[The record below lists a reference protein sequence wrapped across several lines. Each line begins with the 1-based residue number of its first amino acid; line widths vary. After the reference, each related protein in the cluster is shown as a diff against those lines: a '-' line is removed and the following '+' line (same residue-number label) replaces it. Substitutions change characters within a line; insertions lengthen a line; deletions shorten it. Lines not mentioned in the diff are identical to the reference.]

1 MHQRW
6 PMIQRSKKC
15 MYVVN
20 SLKKILQKKIWAYLS
35 NSMHDI
41 AAYDRKKTLK
51 SRVQTCLK
59 MIQDDTA
66 NSASYV
72 VKLLDEKSYCFTS

>member
-1 MHQRW
+1 
-6 PMIQRSKKC
+6 
-15 MYVVN
+15 
-20 SLKKILQKKIWAYLS
+20 
-35 NSMHDI
+35 MHDI

-66 NSASYV
+66 NSAYYV